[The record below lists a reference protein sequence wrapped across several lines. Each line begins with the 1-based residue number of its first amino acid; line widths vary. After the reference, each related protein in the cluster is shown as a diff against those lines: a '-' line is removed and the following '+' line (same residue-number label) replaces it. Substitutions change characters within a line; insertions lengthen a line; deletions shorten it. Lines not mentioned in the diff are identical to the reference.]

1 MDPRQLEMMQSI
13 YSSPF
18 FYLSMAVMWVLYLG
32 FLLYLR
38 RYFFG
43 GPIRQLTT
51 DN

>member
-1 MDPRQLEMMQSI
+1 
-13 YSSPF
+13 
-18 FYLSMAVMWVLYLG
+18 MAVMWALYFG